1 MLWWFVHYCSELV
14 IECIKASDKNNN
26 IVNFFFFL
34 WSRFHTQLNSKR
46 GVRSFFIHININGEL
61 NFLLTFFENCM
72 QMLLMAVDNVCHST
86 IMASSDFPLFY
97 LSFNYG
103 RYTLI
108 DFFIRFTHNTEKILY
123 KFCVKSL
130 IITIFM
136 LWFWASN
143 DTTPHIPR
151 NHHENT
157 KLIEKYIAC
166 SFYDIRR
173 TFFKISLDNWTP
185 IEEHQMKKID
195 VWPLLILFSCLF
207 LLWQSIK
214 NIKKKRMCR
223 RKFYFPIIIIV
234 VLVVVKGCWNRI
246 ETSWVFFS
254 SIVQENDQKDIKI
267 NCTRHTCNEKNKRI
281 LLDFIFVFFVFSW
294 KFHIRKRNVKIDFC
308 EIFKRATSAVSLY
321 HI

>member
-1 MLWWFVHYCSELV
+1 LW
-14 IECIKASDKNNN
+14 I
-26 IVNFFFFL
+26 FFFFFVIEIPH
-34 WSRFHTQLNSKR
+34 STQLKKR
-46 GVRSFFIHININGEL
+46 SESFFIHININGEL

-214 NIKKKRMCR
+214 NIKKSVC
-223 RKFYFPIIIIV
+223 V
-234 VLVVVKGCWNRI
+234 
-246 ETSWVFFS
+246 E
-254 SIVQENDQKDIKI
+254 EN
-267 NCTRHTCNEKNKRI
+267 
-281 LLDFIFVFFVFSW
+281 FIFQSSSSLCSLLLRVVEIELKQVEFFFRQSS
-294 KFHIRKRNVKIDFC
+294 KKMTKKI
-308 EIFKRATSAVSLY
+308 
-321 HI
+321 